1 MYEFGG
7 TPVSWATSLL
17 LALFLFFLPAA
28 PQALGESTLSGSMS
42 DTGKFAVSL
51 ISAPSW
57 VRDNARAWMARRGK
71 QDVAAALIMAL
82 RYVPGDRVKN
92 TGVLNA
98 ITGSNYGPDWND
110 WMRWQQAHPEVKPFK
125 GFDRFQAD
133 LFARIDPNFRV
144 FLRPGVK
151 HEIRLEE
158 IVWGGVKKDG
168 IPALTNPEII
178 PAAEASYLTKDELVF
193 GVEINGDVRAYPLRF
208 MDWHE
213 MFNDVIGGM
222 PVSLAY

>member
-1 MYEFGG
+1 MQ
-7 TPVSWATSLL
+7 LL
-17 LALFLFFLPAA
+17 LAFFLFLLPAA
-28 PQALGESTLSGSMS
+28 PQALGGPAPSGSMS
-42 DTGKFAVSL
+42 DTGKFAASL
-51 ISAPSW
+51 ISAPPW
-57 VRDNARAWMARRGK
+57 IRDNARAWMARRGK
-71 QDVAAALIMAL
+71 PDVAAALIMAL
-82 RYVPGDRVKN
+82 RYVPGDRLKN
-92 TGVLNA
+92 TRVLKA
-98 ITGSNYGPDWND
+98 ITEANHDPDWSD
-110 WMRWQQAHPEVKPFK
+110 WMLWQQAHPEVKPFK

-133 LFARIDPNFRV
+133 LFARIDLNFRA

-168 IPALTNPEII
+168 IPPLTNPELI
-178 PAAEASYLTKDELVF
+178 PAAEADYLTKDELLF

-213 MFNDVIGGM
+213 MFNDVIGGV

>member
-1 MYEFGG
+1 
-7 TPVSWATSLL
+7 
-17 LALFLFFLPAA
+17 
-28 PQALGESTLSGSMS
+28 MS

-71 QDVAAALIMAL
+71 PDVAAALIMAL

-92 TGVLNA
+92 TGVLKG
-98 ITGSNYGPDWND
+98 ITGANRGPDWND

-144 FLRPGVK
+144 FLRPGVQ

-168 IPALTNPEII
+168 IPALTNPETI
-178 PAAEASYLTKDELVF
+178 PATEADYLTEDELVF

-213 MFNDVIGGM
+213 MFNDVIGGV

>member
-1 MYEFGG
+1 MVEFGG
-7 TPVSWATSLL
+7 TPVSRATSLL

-28 PQALGESTLSGSMS
+28 PQALGESAPSGSMS

-51 ISAPSW
+51 ISAPPW

-71 QDVAAALIMAL
+71 PDVAAALIMAL
-82 RYVPGDRVKN
+82 RYVPGDRAKN
-92 TGVLNA
+92 TGVLKA
-98 ITGSNYGPDWND
+98 ITGANYGPDWND
-110 WMRWQQAHPEVKPFK
+110 WMLWQQAHPEVKSFE

-168 IPALTNPEII
+168 IPALTNPELI
-178 PAAEASYLTKDELVF
+178 PAAEADYLTKEELVF
-193 GVEINGDVRAYPLRF
+193 GVEINGDVHAYPLRF

-213 MFNDVIGGM
+213 MFNDVIGGV